1 MDICRYLLQL
11 FIEADC
17 LDWALILAL
26 MLRDAMAIL
35 RLVNVA
41 RSALTNPPSS
51 STNVDIETVTRLRDG
66 LIALSHW
73 IEIDC
78 QGYRP
83 FMGAIYGQIGSLTKL
98 IIPSKIPSVL
108 NPCTQRSTDPCDSPV
123 KSNGSSVPAPAP
135 LSVVCETEEVE
146 VVANGK
152 VEAVDSK
159 QPETPSGHPSIVRE
173 ETLREGSGCVIS

>member
-1 MDICRYLLQL
+1 MFVRYLLQL

-41 RSALTNPPSS
+41 RNALTNPPFSN
-51 STNVDIETVTRLRDG
+51 TNVDIETVTRLRDG

-108 NPCTQRSTDPCDSPV
+108 TPQRSVDLCDSPV
-123 KSNGSSVPAPAP
+123 KSSSSSVPVPMP
-135 LSVVCETEEVE
+135 LSVVSEIEEVE
-146 VVANGK
+146 IVANGR
-152 VEAVDSK
+152 VEPVD
-159 QPETPSGHPSIVRE
+159 PSQSEIPSSSPTSE
-173 ETLREGSGCVIS
+173 GPLRQGSGCVIS